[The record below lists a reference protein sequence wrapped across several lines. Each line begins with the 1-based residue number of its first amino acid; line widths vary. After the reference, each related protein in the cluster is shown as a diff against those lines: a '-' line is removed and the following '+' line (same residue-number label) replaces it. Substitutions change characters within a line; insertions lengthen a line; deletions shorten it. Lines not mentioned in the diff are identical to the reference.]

1 MAITRRKDGR
11 AMQTFKNIEGY
22 PKPKTFYS
30 SEANDK
36 RAEKDILNQ
45 RIAFEKRLHHE
56 KHNFLSLAEKMLS
69 ERELS
74 VGFKAMECYNISL
87 KHLDRFYDMD
97 IEEITPQAVQGLLEE
112 LGRRMY
118 SYSTV
123 HKVKTTFGM
132 VLAYGIFQ
140 GLPLT
145 DFRRVLKVPK
155 TAKKNK
161 KNRKSPDDF
170 IIDTIVENATKV
182 EFGMWAMCILC
193 TGYRR
198 GEIDAIQKKAIDFES
213 NTIHFLNSIEFV
225 HNQPFLKPRGK
236 STSSE
241 LDVPILDILKPL
253 LYDMVKDM
261 SSDDFIFGDAKPLTE
276 TQIKKRWA
284 KYCEAIGYKFDMHE
298 LRHAY
303 AKLLYKAGVDVKT
316 AQRLLRHAD
325 IQTTMNIYTEFD
337 EEVTQSAIQKANE
350 YMQHRFSV

>member
-30 SEANDK
+30 SEPNDK
-36 RAEKDILNQ
+36 KAEKDILNQ
-45 RIAFEKRLHHE
+45 RIAFEKQLYHE
-56 KHNFLSLAEKMLS
+56 RHNFLFLAEKMLS

-74 VGFKAMECYNISL
+74 VGFKAMECYNTSL
-87 KHLDRFYDMD
+87 KHLERFYDMD

-112 LGRRMY
+112 LGRKLY

-123 HKVKTTFGM
+123 HKVRTTFGM
-132 VLAYGIFQ
+132 VLAYGIFH

-155 TAKKNK
+155 TAKKK
-161 KNRKSPDDF
+161 KRKSPDDL
-170 IIDTIVENATKV
+170 IIDTIIENATKV
-182 EFGMWAMCILC
+182 EFGMWAMCMLC

-198 GEIDAIQKKAIDFES
+198 GELDAIQKKSIDFE
-213 NTIHFLNSIEFV
+213 NDTIYFLNSVEFV
-225 HNQPFLKPRGK
+225 HNQPHLKETAKSERG
-236 STSSE
+236 E
-241 LDVPILDILKPL
+241 LDVPILAILKPL
-253 LYDMVKDM
+253 LFEMVKDM
-261 SSDDFIFGDAKPLTE
+261 SPDDFIFGGAKPLSE
-276 TQIKKRWA
+276 TQLKKRWK
-284 KYCEAIGYKFDMHE
+284 KYCTAIGHTFTMHQ

-337 EEVTQSAIQKANE
+337 EEVTQAAVQKANE
-350 YMQHRFSV
+350 YMETRFGA

>member
-45 RIAFEKRLHHE
+45 RIAFEKRLHYE
-56 KHNFLSLAEKMLS
+56 KHNFLSLIEKTLEEKEKCVCFNTMEGYLAAKKH
-69 ERELS
+69 LS
-74 VGFKAMECYNISL
+74 VFN
-87 KHLDRFYDMD
+87 DMD
-97 IEEITPQAVQGLLEE
+97 IEDITPELVQGLLDD
-112 LGRRMY
+112 LARKKY

-123 HKVKTTFGM
+123 HKVKTT
-132 VLAYGIFQ
+132 YG
-140 GLPLT
+140 L
-145 DFRRVLKVPK
+145 VLKYAIFHGLQMNDYRRTLEIPK
-155 TAKKNK
+155 NAKKGK
-161 KNRKSPDDF
+161 RYSPDDF
-170 IIDTIVENATKV
+170 TIDIIVSNASKI
-182 EFGMWAMCILC
+182 EFGMWSMMLLC

-198 GEIDAIQKKAIDFES
+198 GELNALQRKAIDFE
-213 NTIHFLNSIEFV
+213 NDTIHFLNSVEFIGNNP
-225 HNQPFLKPRGK
+225 HLKEEGK
-236 STSSE
+236 SIYSE
-241 LDVPILDILKPL
+241 ADVPILAILKPL

-261 SSDDFIFGDAKPLTE
+261 KPDEFIFGGKKPFTVS
-276 TQIKKRWA
+276 QIRKRMD
-284 KYCEAIGYKFDMHE
+284 KYTNAIGHKFTNHQ